1 LKLLVLGVL
10 TVLALGL
17 LVVAVAHG
25 YSQDQGAI
33 RWFPG
38 TGIAG
43 KIDVGGRMPS
53 YLLIEDTRSRALA
66 RTPLASDG
74 TFVIRL
80 DPGAYRL
87 QLPQDTRSATVTVPA
102 RHCLDLVFDFRLP
115 LVVME
120 IPGEGWPVPRLT
132 T

>member
-10 TVLALGL
+10 AVLAVGL
-17 LVVAVAHG
+17 LVVAVARG
-25 YSQDQGAI
+25 YSQDQRAI

-43 KIDVGGRMPS
+43 KIDVGGRMPP
-53 YLLIEDTRSRALA
+53 YLIVEDAESRPLA
-66 RTPLASDG
+66 RTALASDG
-74 TFVIRL
+74 TFVVRL

-87 QLPQDTRSATVTVPA
+87 QLPQDTRSASVAVPGG
-102 RHCLDLVFDFRLP
+102 HCLDLVLDFRLP